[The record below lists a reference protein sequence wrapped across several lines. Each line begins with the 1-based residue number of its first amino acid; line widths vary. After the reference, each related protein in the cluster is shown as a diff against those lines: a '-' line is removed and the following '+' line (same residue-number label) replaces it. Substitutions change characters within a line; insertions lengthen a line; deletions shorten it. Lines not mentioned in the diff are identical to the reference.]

1 MRTNILSFPINL
13 QYDLE
18 RFGALE
24 KILFFDIETTG
35 FSSNTST
42 VYLIGCVY
50 YEKETDAFRSIQW
63 FAEQK
68 QEEMLL
74 IYSFF
79 EFAKTFD
86 VLIHYNGQG
95 FDIPFIE
102 RKCLAYN
109 LPYGFSRFT
118 SLDLYR
124 EISPFKNFLKL
135 PHLKQKSVED
145 FLEIKREDPFTG
157 GELISVYQNYLLCP
171 SEDAYAALIQHNLD
185 DLRCMVKI
193 LPILSYTDLFRGKFH
208 VSQLTMPWLLN
219 NTAPDMPSPD
229 AVFPQPCVNNDPE
242 KELIVELTTDV
253 ALPKRISFGN
263 REFYFTAFRKKCR
276 IKIKLYTGELKYFY
290 PNYRDY
296 YYLPEEDTS
305 IHKSVAFCVD
315 KDFRTQAKAANC
327 YSRKTGCFL
336 PQYEEIVSP
345 YFKREYKDKKTYFE
359 MTEEFSSNRELI
371 KTYVLHIF
379 SILAKKKI
387 E

>member
-13 QYDLE
+13 QYKLE
-18 RFGALE
+18 QFGPLD

-35 FSSNTST
+35 FSSNTSS
-42 VYLIGCVY
+42 VYLIGCVF
-50 YEKETDAFRSIQW
+50 YEKESDTFRSMQW
-63 FAEQK
+63 FSEQK
-68 QEEMLL
+68 QEEALL
-74 IYSFF
+74 IHSFF
-79 EFAKTFD
+79 EYANAFD

-102 RKCLAYN
+102 KKCLTYN
-109 LPYGFSRFT
+109 LPYRFSRFT

-124 EISPFKNFLKL
+124 EISPFKKFLKL

-145 FLEIKREDPFTG
+145 FLEIEREDPFTG
-157 GELISVYQNYLLCP
+157 GELISVYQSYLLQP
-171 SEDAYAALIQHNLD
+171 SEEAYGSLIQHNLD

-193 LPILSYTDLFRGKFH
+193 LPILSYADLFRGKFH
-208 VSQLTMPWLLN
+208 VSQLTLPRSLDVS
-219 NTAPDMPSPD
+219 TPAEYSSDS
-229 AVFPQPCVNNDPE
+229 VFPSSSVKEEPE
-242 KELIVELTTDV
+242 KELILELTPDTP
-253 ALPKRISFGN
+253 LPKRISFGN
-263 REFYFTAFRKKCR
+263 QEFYFTAFQQKCR

-305 IHKSVAFCVD
+305 IHKSVAFYVD

-327 YSRKTGCFL
+327 YSKKTGCFL

-359 MTEEFSSNRELI
+359 MTEEFSANRELI
-371 KTYVLHIF
+371 RTYVLHIF
-379 SILAKKKI
+379 SILAKEK
-387 E
+387 